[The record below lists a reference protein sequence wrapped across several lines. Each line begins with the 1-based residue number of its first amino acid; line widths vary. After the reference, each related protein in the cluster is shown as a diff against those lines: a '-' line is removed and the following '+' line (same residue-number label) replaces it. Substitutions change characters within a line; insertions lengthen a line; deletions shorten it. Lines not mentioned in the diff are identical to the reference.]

1 MFRGKTAGLVILAL
15 LAAVI
20 VTALVAYLFGFQM
33 PGDDG
38 GYSETGPRI
47 VALLALLVVIGGSMA
62 ASPRQVPALLRS
74 LLIWGALGALLVTGY
89 AWRDELEVIARRV
102 VGTLVPGM
110 ALTDPQT
117 GTITII
123 RDGSSHYRIAAQV
136 NGTDVDFLFDTGAS
150 AVTLTD
156 ADARAAGLDPSVLSY
171 TVPVSTANGRTE
183 VATVRL
189 DRLQIGELALADL
202 RAFVARPGALETS
215 LLGMSAMDRLKSWR
229 VEGNRLI
236 LEP

>member
-1 MFRGKTAGLVILAL
+1 MFRGKTAGLVVLGILI
-15 LAAVI
+15 AVI
-20 VTALVAYLFGFQM
+20 VTALAAYLFGFDM
-33 PGDDG
+33 PGDAG
-38 GYSETGPRI
+38 GYSDTGPRV
-47 VALLALLVVIGGSMA
+47 VALLALLVVIGGSML

-89 AWRDELEVIARRV
+89 AWRDELEVVARRV

-110 ALTDPQT
+110 AMTDPQT

-136 NGTDVDFLFDTGAS
+136 NGADVDFLFDTGAS

-156 ADARAAGLDPSVLSY
+156 TDARAAGLDPATLSY
-171 TVPVSTANGRTE
+171 TVPVSTANGRTQ

-189 DRLQIGELALADL
+189 EQLRIGDFTLRDL

-215 LLGMSAMDRLKSWR
+215 LLGMSAMDRLRSWR
-229 VEGNRLI
+229 VEGDRLI